1 MKIVLQR
8 VTHASVTVDGQ
19 IVGEIGSGVLLLAG
33 ITHTDTTQ
41 HAQWLANKIA
51 NLRIFPA
58 LNGNSGFDRSL
69 LDIGGQALVVSQFT
83 LYAETAKGR
92 RPDFMAAA
100 KPEHAEPLIV
110 YFADQLRSQGLTIA
124 MGRFGAHMSVELAN
138 DGPVTIVLER

>member
-19 IVGEIGSGVLLLAG
+19 IVGEIGSGVLLLVG